1 MVNELD
7 LNKRLMSEVGQLINC
22 IGMLRINFYLNSQ

>member
-7 LNKRLMSEVGQLINC
+7 LNKRLMSEVGQLINY
-22 IGMLRINFYLNSQ
+22 IGMLRINV